1 MAAAAAAKQR
11 HSLEYL
17 RELATWVSANDI
29 NTHSLTAWDA
39 LHAKVLTLSGDS
51 YLDITN
57 IKSNAKGAKMV
68 RGAPA
73 GYTKHDK
80 LHLVFKDESAYK
92 LYEDGTGV
100 NFTAEPAG
108 GN

>member
-1 MAAAAAAKQR
+1 MATSAAAKHR

-17 RELATWVSANDI
+17 RELAAWVATNDI
-29 NTHSLTAWDA
+29 NTHSLSAWNV

-57 IKSNAKGAKMV
+57 IKSNAKGARIV
-68 RGAPA
+68 RGAPP
-73 GYTKHDK
+73 GYIKHDR
-80 LHLVFKDESAYK
+80 LPLVYKDESAYK

-100 NFTAEPAG
+100 NFGAAAD
-108 GN
+108 